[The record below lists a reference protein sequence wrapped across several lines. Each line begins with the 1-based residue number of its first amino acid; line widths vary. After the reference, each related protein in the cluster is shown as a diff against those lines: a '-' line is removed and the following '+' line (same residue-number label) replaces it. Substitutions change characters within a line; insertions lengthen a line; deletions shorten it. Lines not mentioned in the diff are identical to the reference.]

1 MSKKHYII
9 TSVTLGAI
17 AAVSAGVIGLTNL
30 ITKGSI
36 AKNEKAR
43 IQKGI
48 SEIFGENAEIVS
60 EFAIKDNN
68 YSYLVY
74 GYEIKND
81 ESGLDKYAIRTSGY
95 NTYGKVSLLVG
106 VSESE
111 SYEFAFSRMS
121 IISNEQSYAA
131 TLEDEY
137 IDLVN
142 EGRIDVED
150 VTCGATYGATL
161 VRNMINSTV
170 EYANTALRNG

>member
-1 MSKKHYII
+1 MPSKKHYII
-9 TSVTLGAI
+9 TAITLGAI
-17 AAVSAGVIGLTNL
+17 AAVSAGIIGLTNL
-30 ITKGSI
+30 ITKGPI

-48 SEIFGENAEIVS
+48 SEIFGENAEIVG
-60 EFAIKDNN
+60 EFEIKDSI

-111 SYEFAFSRMS
+111 SNEFAFSR
-121 IISNEQSYAA
+121 
-131 TLEDEY
+131 T
-137 IDLVN
+137 
-142 EGRIDVED
+142 
-150 VTCGATYGATL
+150 
-161 VRNMINSTV
+161 
-170 EYANTALRNG
+170 